1 MNNNKKISSVFT
13 YSYFWIAIIIPLS
26 LSSLLMSFIFIN
38 DGLSIEWPNKE
49 TLSVFLEYMNVPLW
63 ILGSALPL
71 ATLATAN
78 FRALQFQSN
87 LNYQKRTIERQEFE
101 HKIDLYHKE
110 LTLFREKFSAVIFN
124 GNFKC
129 IRPEDATLI
138 FTRFYPKPTKKEDP
152 YFEIDIKK
160 IEYIYEFMKLFE
172 AKVFEFG
179 KIANTKR
186 NKLKFIN
193 LLFPDFSEEQKIEQE
208 NSINIYTLKI
218 VYLLGIM
225 EATLLQVCHV
235 IGIRHFSIGKE
246 PITLIIKL
254 IIDIYALQTSFLDD
268 GESECSF
275 YFSQKRQSALVDIL
289 NLWIKYSSISN
300 VNRDKYTADDFRHEC
315 FITEVL
321 RSQPR

>member
-1 MNNNKKISSVFT
+1 
-13 YSYFWIAIIIPLS
+13 
-26 LSSLLMSFIFIN
+26 
-38 DGLSIEWPNKE
+38 
-49 TLSVFLEYMNVPLW
+49 
-63 ILGSALPL
+63 
-71 ATLATAN
+71 
-78 FRALQFQSN
+78 
-87 LNYQKRTIERQEFE
+87 
-101 HKIDLYHKE
+101 
-110 LTLFREKFSAVIFN
+110 
-124 GNFKC
+124 
-129 IRPEDATLI
+129 
-138 FTRFYPKPTKKEDP
+138 
-152 YFEIDIKK
+152 
-160 IEYIYEFMKLFE
+160 
-172 AKVFEFG
+172 
-179 KIANTKR
+179 
-186 NKLKFIN
+186 
-193 LLFPDFSEEQKIEQE
+193 